1 MRRKEFAET
10 IESFLQKHNMAPTT
24 FGTMAN
30 KEPNFVFLIRE
41 GRECR
46 EATQERVLQFMDQY
60 NKENNND

>member
-10 IESFLQKHNMAPTT
+10 IEGFLQKHNMAPTT

>member
-1 MRRKEFAET
+1 MTRKEFAET
-10 IESFLQKHNMAPTT
+10 IESFLKKHNIAPTT

-46 EATQERVLQFMDQY
+46 EATQERVLAFI
-60 NKENNND
+60 NNYEEQKND

>member
-1 MRRKEFAET
+1 MTRKEFAET
-10 IESFLQKHNMAPTT
+10 IESFLQKHNIAPTT

-46 EATQERVLQFMDQY
+46 EATQERVLAFINRYEEQ
-60 NKENNND
+60 KND